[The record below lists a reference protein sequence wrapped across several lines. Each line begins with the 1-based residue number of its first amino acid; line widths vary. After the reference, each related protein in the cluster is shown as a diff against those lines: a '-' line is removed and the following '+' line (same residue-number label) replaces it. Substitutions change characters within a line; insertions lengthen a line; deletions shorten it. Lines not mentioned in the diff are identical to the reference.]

1 MCSDWSGML
10 VPKRF
15 HINRLKQ
22 YYMNL
27 GEIGENGKLMIVQN
41 VNELYDI
48 WQDLKGDELPK
59 RILKMRRKNHKTKN
73 VYM

>member
-1 MCSDWSGML
+1 MEWNVSGML
-10 VPKRF
+10 VPKGF

-27 GEIGENGKLMIVQN
+27 GEIGENGQLKIVQN

-48 WQDLKGDELPK
+48 WKDLKEDELPK
-59 RILKMRRKNHKTKN
+59 LQKENSQNEKEKSQN
-73 VYM
+73 

>member
-1 MCSDWSGML
+1 ML
-10 VPKRF
+10 VPERF

-27 GEIGENGKLMIVQN
+27 GEIGENGQLKIVQN

-48 WQDLKGDELPK
+48 LQDLKEDELPK
-59 RILKMRRKNHKTKN
+59 ENSQNEKEKSQN
-73 VYM
+73 

>member
-1 MCSDWSGML
+1 ML

-27 GEIGENGKLMIVQN
+27 GEIGENGQLKIVQN

-48 WQDLKGDELPK
+48 WHDLKEDKLPK
-59 RILKMRRKNHKTKN
+59 ENSQNEKEKSQN
-73 VYM
+73 

>member
-1 MCSDWSGML
+1 ML

-22 YYMNL
+22 YYMIL
-27 GEIGENGKLMIVQN
+27 GEIGENGQLKIVQN

-48 WQDLKGDELPK
+48 WKDLKEDEP
-59 RILKMRRKNHKTKN
+59 RKLQKENSQNEKEKSQN
-73 VYM
+73 

>member
-1 MCSDWSGML
+1 ML
-10 VPKRF
+10 IPKRF

-27 GEIGENGKLMIVQN
+27 GQIGKNGQLKIVKN

-48 WQDLKGDELPK
+48 QKDIKEDD
-59 RILKMRRKNHKTKN
+59 IT
-73 VYM
+73 